1 MRKHYLF
8 APGPTSVPPEVL
20 LELAKP
26 VLHHR
31 EQEFL
36 ATLSEVR
43 EGLKYLFQTSGEVDH
58 SVSLWNR
65 CHGGRRGQSVLH
77 W

>member
-31 EQEFL
+31 ERN
-36 ATLSEVR
+36 SSKPCR
-43 EGLKYLFQTSGEVDH
+43 RY
-58 SVSLWNR
+58 
-65 CHGGRRGQSVLH
+65 GRA
-77 W
+77 